1 MSRGFRCFPVDPSPF
16 PEAFTCLLC
25 PSCWNEAGICL
36 CALQWPSE
44 FAEPFA
50 EVVQE
55 GMSLADLVE
64 ALPME
69 AGMRLDFSV
78 SAGVMPVAPHL
89 PIQSPSGTLIQVAMH
104 GAPFADLPSAQQ
116 VLANPALE
124 RWGRENELNPSIV
137 EDVWL
142 VIGPNSEQLVVYGGR
157 EELHSLV
164 ARACDIHLRELSV
177 VFCHGTFAPIA
188 VRSVVA
194 NKMLAAR
201 PQFTPRRRPAGRI
214 LFLDARE
221 LGLPVSACSFHKLE
235 VDLEDILAALDFVVP
250 AGFRMRASSAGLGG
264 SIFLLFVVRL

>member
-1 MSRGFRCFPVDPSPF
+1 M
-16 PEAFTCLLC
+16 
-25 PSCWNEAGICL
+25 CL

-55 GMSLADLVE
+55 GISLADLVE
-64 ALPME
+64 ALP
-69 AGMRLDFSV
+69 A
-78 SAGVMPVAPHL
+78 APHL

-104 GAPFADLPSAQQ
+104 GAPFADLPSAQRI
-116 VLANPALE
+116 LANPALE
-124 RWGRENELNPSIV
+124 RWGGENELNPTTV

-142 VIGPNSEQLVVYGGR
+142 VIGPSSEQLVVYGGR
-157 EELHSLV
+157 EELHSQV
-164 ARACDIHLRELSV
+164 ARACDVHLRELSL

-194 NKMLAAR
+194 NKMLAAH

-221 LGLPVSACSFHKLE
+221 LGLPVTACSFHKLE
-235 VDLEDILAALDFVVP
+235 VDLEDILAALDFEFV
-250 AGFRMRASSAGLGG
+250 G
-264 SIFLLFVVRL
+264 SILLLFVVRL